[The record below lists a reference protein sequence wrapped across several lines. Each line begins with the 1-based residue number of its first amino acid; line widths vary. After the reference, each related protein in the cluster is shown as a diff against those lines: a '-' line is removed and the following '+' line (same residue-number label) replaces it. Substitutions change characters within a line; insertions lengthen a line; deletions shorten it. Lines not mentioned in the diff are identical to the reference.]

1 MTFFSLRKF
10 RYDFLMILIDVYLFK
25 DPDPG
30 ARKVPDPQH
39 GLNIAVLYSGFL
51 LGLGRISVL
60 TDIRPP
66 DSAFSSFNGYPL
78 SVFFYGYPFSDFT
91 TIRPDIRRIVRFLS
105 RNNKKKSRDKTLIK
119 LVIDDKMFNFLNFTI
134 SDFQ

>member
-1 MTFFSLRKF
+1 MLF
-10 RYDFLMILIDVYLFK
+10 R
-25 DPDPG
+25 
-30 ARKVPDPQH
+30 
-39 GLNIAVLYSGFL
+39 
-51 LGLGRISVL
+51 VL
-60 TDIRPP
+60 TDIR
-66 DSAFSSFNGYPL
+66 YPL
-78 SVFFYGYPFSDFT
+78 FFFTDIRYPFFT